1 MGSNICDS
9 DKHFELNIVTGALV
23 SNMQKVSLIRGSHN
37 SERFSFDF
45 PRYIE
50 CQDLTQCN
58 KVEVHFI
65 NTGIGTNKGA
75 RPIDD
80 VRVVEGENDKITFSW
95 LIDGECTEYAGSLSF
110 VIHFKIEE
118 DGKLKYKYPTGI
130 FKGITINDGI
140 DNGEAIIE
148 DYNDIITEWMAEIE
162 ANIDNVVQDAVQSV
176 VEENIG
182 EAVEEAVNSI
192 VEPKVD
198 AAIEAALQDSAIYPE
213 NYANAIT
220 GYASGTSLQID
231 DLSPLASKVKVNV
244 VGKQPPETPAM
255 MMMRSAAPTAT
266 GNELVNLIPFT
277 RDDGKL
283 GYQDA
288 AVGESKTSGGI
299 TFLVNKDGSITV
311 SGMCTV
317 TVAAFVL
324 YKSYTSLSPFEIG
337 TWYTK
342 KENHEGIQFQ
352 FGYYTSEQKEGQVIT
367 SSALCGKFNTNA
379 VGVFIRLSITRGTD
393 LTDGVTVYPMIVE
406 GKDVEITEYVP
417 PIGAEG
423 GESGG
428 GESGGGGET
437 PSDPTTVTITT
448 ASADDPDTIIE
459 TIKTTP
465 GETIELTPIFPAMI
479 IKTDSEEVLLSAEYN
494 KDTNKV
500 IAELRDAIG
509 EGGGVTDADKEEIKE
524 EIKADVVT
532 MIGDIDS
539 VLDSIIE
546 LQKTVI
552 GEV

>member
-65 NTGIGTNKGA
+65 NTGNETNKGA
-75 RPIDD
+75 RPIED

-95 LIDGECTEYAGSLSF
+95 LIDGECTKYAGSLSF

-182 EAVEEAVNSI
+182 ESVEEAVNAI

-213 NYANAIT
+213 NYANAIKES
-220 GYASGTSLQID
+220 ASGTSLTID
-231 DLSPLASKVKVNV
+231 DLSPLTSKLRVNV
-244 VGKQPPETPAM
+244 VGKKPPEVPAAL
-255 MMMRSAAPTAT
+255 MMMRTASPASD
-266 GNELVNLIPFT
+266 GLVNLVPFP
-277 RDDGKL
+277 
-283 GYQDA
+283 YQDA
-288 AVGESKTSGGI
+288 EVGKSKTVSGI
-299 TFLVNKDGSITV
+299 TFRANADGSINV
-311 SGMCTV
+311 AGVAGATV
-317 TVAAFVL
+317 TIIL
-324 YKSYTSLSPFEIG
+324 CRDNDYITENEGSEYNFEPD
-337 TWYTK
+337 
-342 KENHEGIQFQ
+342 Q
-352 FGYYTSEQKEGQVIT
+352 YYTLWQGSVGGVQFKTRTFKEGET
-367 SSALCGKFNTNA
+367 SSGKIFLDSTDNNSKKMWSDA
-379 VGVFIRLSITRGTD
+379 VGIDFYLYIPMGTD
-393 LTDGVTVYPMIVE
+393 VSAGVTIYPMIVE
-406 GKDVEITEYVP
+406 GQNVEITEYVP
-417 PIGAEG
+417 PIGAE
-423 GESGG
+423 G

-448 ASADDPDTIIE
+448 ASADDPETIVE

-494 KDTNKV
+494 KDTNAV
-500 IAELRDAIG
+500 IAELRDAIQ
-509 EGGGVTDADKEEIKE
+509 EGGNV
-524 EIKADVVT
+524 
-532 MIGDIDS
+532 GDIDTA
-539 VLDSIIE
+539 LDAIIAIQE
-546 LQKTVI
+546 SLI
-552 GEV
+552 GGGTE

>member
-65 NTGIGTNKGA
+65 NVGNETNKGA
-75 RPIDD
+75 RPIED

-95 LIDGECTEYAGSLSF
+95 LIDGECTKYAGSLSF

-182 EAVEEAVNSI
+182 EAVEEAVNAI

-244 VGKQPPETPAM
+244 VGKQPPEVPM
-255 MMMRSAAPTAT
+255 MMSMRSASPASE
-266 GNELVNLIPFT
+266 GLVNLVPFP
-277 RDDGKL
+277 
-283 GYQDA
+283 YQDA
-288 AVGESKTSGGI
+288 EVGKSKTVSGI
-299 TFLVNKDGSITV
+299 TFRANADGSINV
-311 SGMCTV
+311 AGVAGATV
-317 TVAAFVL
+317 TIIL
-324 YKSYTSLSPFEIG
+324 CRDNDYITENEGSEYNFEPD
-337 TWYTK
+337 
-342 KENHEGIQFQ
+342 Q
-352 FGYYTSEQKEGQVIT
+352 YYTLWQGSVGGVQFKTRTFKEGET
-367 SSALCGKFNTNA
+367 SSGKTFLDSTDNNSKKMWSDA
-379 VGVFIRLSITRGTD
+379 VGIDFYLYIPMGTD
-393 LTDGVTVYPMIVE
+393 VSAGVTIYPMIVE
-406 GKDVEITEYVP
+406 GQNVEITEYVP
-417 PIGAEG
+417 PIGAE
-423 GESGG
+423 G

-448 ASADDPDTIIE
+448 ASADDPETIVE
-459 TIKTTP
+459 TIKTTS
-465 GETIELTPIFPAMI
+465 GAIVELTPIFPSMI
-479 IKTDSEEVLLSAEYN
+479 ITTDSDEVLLSAEYN
-494 KDTNKV
+494 KDTNAV
-500 IAELRDAIG
+500 IEELREAIG